1 MHNAL
6 PKTEGLR
13 ERNRRQ
19 TLQRIAEVGIELFL
33 AKGYDATTLDEIAAA
48 AGISR
53 RTFFYYFRSKDD
65 ILLAHLA
72 SYADALKATIL
83 ESASAG
89 EPIDV
94 MRDALVKLSA
104 RFESPRTSAIV
115 RVVRETRTLHASRQ
129 GRQLQLEQAA
139 CDALRELWP
148 AKERRDRLRLVAMAS
163 MGLMRLVVDAWIE
176 QDGKRSLAKD
186 IQKAFVSLK
195 AEI

>member
-1 MHNAL
+1 MQNVL

-19 TLQRIAEVGIELFL
+19 TLQRITEVGIELFL

-72 SYADALKATIL
+72 SYADALRVTIL

-104 RFESPRTSAIV
+104 RFESPRTIAIV
-115 RVVRETRTLHASRQ
+115 RVIRETGTLHASRQ
-129 GRQLQLEQAA
+129 ARQLQLEQAA

-163 MGLMRLVVDAWIE
+163 MALMRLVVDAWIE
-176 QDGKRSLAKD
+176 QDGKRPLAKD
-186 IQKAFVSLK
+186 IQKAFRDLR